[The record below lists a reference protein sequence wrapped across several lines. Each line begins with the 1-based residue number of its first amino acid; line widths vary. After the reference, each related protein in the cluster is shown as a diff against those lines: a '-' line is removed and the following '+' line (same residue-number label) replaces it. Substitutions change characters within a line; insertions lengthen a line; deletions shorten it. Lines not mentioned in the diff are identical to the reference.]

1 MSFITLEGVT
11 KSYRLGEHVVTPLQ
25 DVSLEMEKGELLVL
39 LGPSGSG
46 KSTLLNLVA
55 GIDRPDAGRIVV
67 GDQDLA
73 ALSRSAAAD
82 WRAHTI
88 GYVFQDHH
96 LLPPCTAIA
105 NVLIPTLVHDDKAA
119 RRAAEVERTGYRG
132 GRALAL
138 AGDGAPAQEGAR
150 MEQVQQAAA
159 LRRRLGCLSGRI
171 G

>member
-67 GDQDLA
+67 GDQDVEAGYQRDQL
-73 ALSRSAAAD
+73 RFGESAAD
-82 WRAHTI
+82 R
-88 GYVFQDHH
+88 VDD
-96 LLPPCTAIA
+96 
-105 NVLIPTLVHDDKAA
+105 VLDTRLV
-119 RRAAEVERTGYRG
+119 
-132 GRALAL
+132 
-138 AGDGAPAQEGAR
+138 
-150 MEQVQQAAA
+150 EQHQ
-159 LRRRLGCLSGRI
+159 
-171 G
+171 